1 MGNELTDTEIAI
13 IIVLGII
20 VLAGVYVI
28 ADNNANEHT
37 NTKNLYTDLDQ
48 YGGTIYLDEDT
59 LVSSHSSLVDWY
71 IPPEA
76 KVIDCGD
83 AIYTTH
89 IAPSSSSSSTY
100 ANMYIMKSHIMYVFV
115 NNPA

>member
-1 MGNELTDTEIAI
+1 MGNELNGVEISI
-13 IIVLGII
+13 IIVLGIV
-20 VLAGVYVI
+20 VLIGVYAI
-28 ADNNANEHT
+28 ADNANDYT
-37 NTKNLYTDLDQ
+37 ITKNLYTDLDQ

-83 AIYTTH
+83 MIYTTH
-89 IAPSSSSSSTY
+89 IASSPSSASTY